1 MIPSR
6 FVHQYFYSMKSLINC
21 FRALS
26 ICMCII
32 LCSSLFIS
40 NHPLT
45 QDFFHNLPQNHF
57 DTLLQRVEKNSP
69 PETPPEEA
77 SADLFT
83 VNFPEIAMSEF
94 IRFVSKITKKNFIY
108 QEEALNFSIAF
119 VSGRAFS
126 SNGILQAMQDIL
138 EKRGLGLVEREDYFL
153 IEKLGITVREEDGLG
168 NLTAS
173 LQLPYSGEL
182 QNKLQFIVHK
192 LKYHEGSEIL
202 SIMKQMT
209 NDPELLNKSLC
220 QTIQSMQ
227 FNKNTNSIS
236 FFGSSNSIEDA
247 RNLLTTLDAP
257 LKQVFIEVLVLE
269 TNVSDALEFGVEWS
283 LKSSDPK
290 RYDASMNTML
300 AGKPTHWGYDH
311 EKGTRVARNPGINL
325 NLGIIGDRIL
335 HKNNYFPTLS
345 ALVSALQK
353 DSNSTIVLNQ
363 KIITQDNK
371 NSKIFVGDTI
381 PFSGSTVQITGIGQ
395 QITTNIDYRDVGVSL
410 NIKPL
415 LGDGDIITIEL
426 SEEIT
431 DALEEMVHPNRGI
444 RTTKTNMI
452 TSTHVPDQH
461 FLLLSGSNRT
471 VQRKARRGVPCLGAI
486 PLIGKLFSTESTE
499 REKRSTLIFIRPQV
513 IHSAEQYKDIT
524 QRQTNACSKESKQAL
539 KNSCVERH

>member
-1 MIPSR
+1 
-6 FVHQYFYSMKSLINC
+6 MKNIKPFWSVL
-21 FRALS
+21 L
-26 ICMCII
+26 
-32 LCSSLFIS
+32 SSLSVIFCLFLLIS
-40 NHPLT
+40 TLPNNNS
-45 QDFFHNLPQNHF
+45 FFHNLPQNYF
-57 DTLLQRVEKNSP
+57 DALLQPVEKNCPSAP
-69 PETPPEEA
+69 PQEEPT
-77 SADLFT
+77 SDLFT
-83 VNFPEIAMSEF
+83 VNFPEISMAEF

-126 SNGILQAMQDIL
+126 ANGILQAMQDIL
-138 EKRGLGLVEREDYFL
+138 EKKGLGLVEREDYFL
-153 IEKLGITVREEDGLG
+153 IEKLGIHVREEDGLN

-173 LQLPYSGEL
+173 LQLPYSSDL
-182 QNKLQFIVHK
+182 QNKLQFVVHK
-192 LKYHEGSEIL
+192 LKYHEGDEIL
-202 SIMKQMT
+202 ATMKQMT
-209 NDPELLNKSLC
+209 TDPELLNKSLC

-236 FFGSSNSIEDA
+236 FFGTNTSIEEA
-247 RNLLTTLDAP
+247 QNLLSTLDAP
-257 LKQVFIEVLVLE
+257 LKQVFIEILVLE

-290 RYDASMNTML
+290 QFDLSMNTML
-300 AGKPTHWGYDH
+300 AGRPTHWTYNH
-311 EKGTRVARNPGINL
+311 EKGTRTSRNPGINL
-325 NLGIIGDRIL
+325 DLGIIGNRIL

-381 PFSGSTVQITGIGQ
+381 PFNGSTVQVTGIGQ
-395 QITTNIDYRDVGVSL
+395 QITTNIDYRDIGVSL

-431 DALEEMVHPNRGI
+431 DAIDESFNSYRGI
-444 RTTKTNMI
+444 RTTKTNML
-452 TSTHVPDQH
+452 TSTHVPDRH

-471 VQRKARRGVPCLGAI
+471 VQKKSVRSVPCLGAI

-499 REKRSTLIFIRPQV
+499 RDKRSTLIFIRPQV
-513 IHSAEQYKDIT
+513 IHSFEQYKDIT
-524 QRQTNACSKESKQAL
+524 KRQTNACSKESKQAL
-539 KNSCVERH
+539 QKSCVDQH